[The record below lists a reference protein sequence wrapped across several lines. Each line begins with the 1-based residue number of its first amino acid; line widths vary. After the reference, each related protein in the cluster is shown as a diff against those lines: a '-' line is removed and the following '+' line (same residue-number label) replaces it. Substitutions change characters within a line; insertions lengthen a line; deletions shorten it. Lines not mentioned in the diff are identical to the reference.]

1 MLKLRKITY
10 IFQGVMSFIE
20 VEKFMKNEEWS
31 MMNLHSHSHHEIY
44 FLQKGNR
51 TFFLSNA
58 LYHLKAP
65 VLIIIPPHVLH
76 KTEGSAFERYN
87 VNVSEN
93 YLDDFQK
100 HVLQEKALS
109 VIKLN
114 SEQNALFENIFDQMH
129 KVNKLEK
136 FSDSILKT
144 LFSYSILQINNLTA
158 QTLSSS
164 VSKAKFIPPQI
175 LKVIEFLNE
184 QYNEQYA
191 ENLTLINISERF
203 FISKSTLIYN
213 FNKFIGCSPVEY
225 LLNIRLTKAKELL
238 ANTKKSIGKISELC
252 GFSSANYFSLIFKQK
267 ESISPLSYRK
277 HQKNKS

>member
-20 VEKFMKNEEWS
+20 VEKSIKNEEWS

-100 HVLQEKALS
+100 HVLKEKALS
-109 VIKLN
+109 IIKLN
-114 SEQNALFENIFDQMH
+114 SEQNVLFENIFNQMH
-129 KVNKLEK
+129 AVNKLDK
-136 FSDSILKT
+136 FSDLILKT

-158 QTLSSS
+158 HTLSLS
-164 VSKAKFIPPQI
+164 VSKSKFVPPQI
-175 LKVIEFLNE
+175 LKVIEFLSE
-184 QYNEQYA
+184 KYA
-191 ENLTLINISERF
+191 ENLTLIDISNRY

-213 FNKFIGCSPVEY
+213 FNKFIGCSPIEY

-238 ANTKKSIGKISELC
+238 ANTKKSIGEISELC